1 MYDAIELLLRKLL
14 AFLGRL
20 EVYLR
25 PSSPPGHELQKIFV
39 KILLQLVIVLAIFTK
54 YCKEG
59 VDKES
64 KAKKFMAVL
73 FRRTSKLYL

>member
-1 MYDAIELLLRKLL
+1 MYDAVELLLRKLL
-14 AFLGRL
+14 AFLRRL

-25 PSSPPGHELQKIFV
+25 PSSPPGPELQEIFV
-39 KILLQLVIVLAIFTK
+39 KILLQLVIVLAIVTK

-64 KAKKFMAVL
+64 KAKMIMTVF
-73 FRRTSKLYL
+73 FRRTSEL